1 MAEEL
6 LCEDLLL
13 DAGFF
18 AEFESVPICW
28 ASCDDRTELLEV
40 SEAVK
45 VSATIWLAL
54 VNATT
59 AVY

>member
-1 MAEEL
+1 M
-6 LCEDLLL
+6 CEDLLL